1 MPGISLIAKKWR
13 GCMTTVSDGNIKNT
27 IEAVAGL
34 AKAVPIYQDALQPA
48 AIEVG
53 KALSTIVKTIHVALA
68 PISALVWGYDQIKDF
83 VATKVAA
90 KLQNVPEDRIS
101 PPNPMIAGPILEALK
116 YIGHEET
123 LSDMYANLLATTL
136 DSAVAANAH
145 PAFVEVIKQLTP
157 PEVQLIQ
164 HLAIQSHY
172 KQEILALRTERS
184 SSRDNYL
191 FSNEHEMY
199 GVFCRLCKQVVPL
212 ISDDVALT
220 FLDNLKRLQIIE
232 IDISTSQRVEGRR
245 DSRSD
250 TLGAPIELKQQQN
263 ETLKFT
269 YFGMKFVNAC
279 IRE

>member
-1 MPGISLIAKKWR
+1 
-13 GCMTTVSDGNIKNT
+13 MTTVSDGNIKNT